1 MYKEGREERR
11 VGGMGEKKGREE
23 GETGR
28 GGGGDGGKNEWH
40 VLCKLHAHTHSLCFS
55 TWKAS
60 VK

>member
-28 GGGGDGGKNEWH
+28 GGGEMAERMNGMQSVNSMH
-40 VLCKLHAHTHSLCFS
+40 TPTVYVSVLRGHQ
-55 TWKAS
+55 
-60 VK
+60 